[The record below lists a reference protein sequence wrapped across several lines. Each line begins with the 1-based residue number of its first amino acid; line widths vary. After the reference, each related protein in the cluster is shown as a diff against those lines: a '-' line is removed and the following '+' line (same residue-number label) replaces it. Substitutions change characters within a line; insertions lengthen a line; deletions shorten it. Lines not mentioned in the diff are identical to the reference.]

1 MHPSQ
6 RELNLRGLKKGK
18 SKLSK
23 HAVHLKKA
31 KSKNKEGKKKG
42 KQKQEKKGHKI
53 GFKNSKKYGKKLN
66 KGVKL
71 FIKSKTEDGGGK
83 FNEKYSFSPSV
94 RIIPSATPA
103 PASLDKATTSPNHM
117 IPTISPQTSSFV
129 EKFQYVQ
136 SILNQIPTP
145 LDNEAVSLPFEP
157 TPGPTQISVKTA
169 ERYVGITST
178 SGSVDLRASVHC
190 MNASVSESRAIVVSF
205 PYQVWSDLELQV
217 VDLFQLQN
225 LMVYDVAK
233 QILTCTSEGR
243 QRTRNLLTNNTES
256 GRGIVGVN
264 ADPDDAMSG
273 KFLWRCVGY
282 DISERFF
289 ASDLNVP
296 IPFLSTTTFPR
307 HVPVK

>member
-23 HAVHLKKA
+23 HAVHLKKT
-31 KSKNKEGKKKG
+31 KSKNKKGKKKG

-53 GFKNSKKYGKKLN
+53 GFKNSKKYGKKFN

-83 FNEKYSFSPSV
+83 NYEKYFFSPSV
-94 RIIPSATPA
+94 RVIPSATPA
-103 PASLDKATTSPNHM
+103 FPGKATTSPNQM
-117 IPTISPQTSSFV
+117 IPTISPQTSSFA
-129 EKFQYVQ
+129 EKFHYVQ
-136 SILNQIPTP
+136 SILNRIPTP

-169 ERYVGITST
+169 ERDVEITST
-178 SGSVDLRASVHC
+178 SGFVDLRASVHC
-190 MNASVSESRAIVVSF
+190 MNASASDSRAIVVSF

-217 VDLFQLQN
+217 VDLYQLQN

-233 QILTCTSEGR
+233 QILTCTSEGQ
-243 QRTRNLLTNNTES
+243 QRTRNLLTNSTES
-256 GRGIVGVN
+256 GMGIVGVN
-264 ADPDDAMSG
+264 TDPDDAMSG
-273 KFLWRCVGY
+273 KFLWCCVGY
-282 DISERFF
+282 LREIIHFKFDCAYSLPIYFYLPKAC
-289 ASDLNVP
+289 AS
-296 IPFLSTTTFPR
+296 
-307 HVPVK
+307 